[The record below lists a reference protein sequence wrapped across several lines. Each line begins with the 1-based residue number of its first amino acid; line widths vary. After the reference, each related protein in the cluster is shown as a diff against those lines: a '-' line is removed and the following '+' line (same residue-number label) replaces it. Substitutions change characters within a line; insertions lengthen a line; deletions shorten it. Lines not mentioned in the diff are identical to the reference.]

1 MPNFILVAQ
10 NTLEVDYVKQ
20 ACALAMSIHATTPNS
35 KISILTDDD
44 VPVKYKKL
52 FDNIIEI
59 PWGDLANKYD
69 WKIHNRWKTYFVSP
83 YEDAIV
89 LDTDMLVLEDI
100 TYIITFLLLTPFVV
114 IVTLKVLLIFFWLFF
129 PPCVRLNMFI
139 MNSHV
144 VRKI

>member
-20 ACALAMSIHATTPNS
+20 ACALAMSIHSTTPNS
-35 KISILTDDD
+35 KISILTDDV
-44 VPVKYKKL
+44 VPEKYINL
-52 FDNIIEI
+52 FDNVIEI
-59 PWGDLANKYD
+59 PWGDLATKYD

-100 TYIITFLLLTPFVV
+100 SSWYKFLQNYDIYLTSTVFDYRGNRVHD
-114 IVTLKVLLIFFWLFF
+114 
-129 PPCVRLNMFI
+129 N
-139 MNSHV
+139 
-144 VRKI
+144 